1 VPKRFSISY
10 KIGLILCIN
19 LILLFG
25 ILIQN
30 YFISVAQE
38 ADALLINM
46 AGRQRMLSQQMTKAV
61 FLYILTSKYALSDQ
75 EEVLHSDGERTKQLE
90 KEFKEEAETS
100 ALWFDKTLN
109 ALIRGGRMPIGQGVL
124 SKAVPSGSTP
134 DILAQLNRIKLLWTP
149 FLDNLLGILYA
160 TSDSEDKLNLAQNY
174 IHEKNLLLLS
184 EIEKSVKLFESEAN
198 KRALQIRAVQEMSVV
213 IGLFVFIGTL
223 LLIKKLVVEPLAR
236 MTETANEISLGN
248 LEHEVSAVHND
259 EIGDL
264 ANSFALIIKSQ
275 RVKNMVAESVAR
287 GNFSVDVVLAS
298 EHDALGKAMNTMVA
312 RLKDSREEIG
322 NRDFVRNGLLGL
334 SRAMSERKDIV
345 EFYRKIIKF
354 LFDYLNAQ
362 TGAIYLPLENSKFEL
377 VAGIP
382 EMDEKYYLG
391 GKLVEQV
398 VLGKKSIFLKNSP
411 NDESITSETSVTS
424 VFVVP
429 CFYGNTVN
437 GVIEIGLP
445 IVFSDV
451 SMELLK
457 QCANIIAVAINSVEI
472 SRQRNELLIKMEN
485 QSSELKKQKKELQE
499 ANKKI
504 MNRANILEKQ
514 QAEIEQKN
522 EELRIT
528 SRFKSEFLT
537 NMSHELRTPLSG
549 LLILANMLAGNE
561 EGNLSEEQVESA
573 KVIHSSGMNLL
584 LLINDILDLSK
595 VEAGKLEINVEYVK
609 LSKLRERIMR
619 EFSHVARKKLI
630 RFVVDF
636 SDKLPKTIQTDGR
649 RLEQIIRNF
658 LSNAFKFTE
667 KGVVKVRMYP
677 PTRTVTL
684 PKSVAGKQ
692 VVAIDVSD
700 TGMGIPDNKQELI
713 FEAFKQAD
721 GTISRKH
728 GGTGLGLSISKEI
741 ARLLDG
747 EILLKSVEGKGS
759 TFTLYIPQKLEK
771 NIGGANPYFSGDVAM
786 RENIKPVT
794 LNTAEFANKFSD
806 LQGKKVLLAD
816 DDMRSTYALSKT
828 LNDFGLHVVLA
839 EDEEKVMNCLR
850 KENVDVVLIDTM
862 RTSVGGY
869 EIIKTIKGENKK
881 LPIIALA
888 AQRVPEESKGAIA
901 TGVECCLSKPVN
913 IEKLLLLLQKL
924 FK

>member
-1 VPKRFSISY
+1 MELKRVSISY
-10 KIGLILCIN
+10 KIGLILCVN

-61 FLYILTSKYALSDQ
+61 FLYILTSKPNLEDQ
-75 EEVLHSDGERTKQLE
+75 EGVSDLNAERAEQL
-90 KEFKEEAETS
+90 KREFKEEAETS
-100 ALWFDKTLN
+100 SLWFDKTLN
-109 ALIRGGRMPIGQGVL
+109 TLISGGRVPIGQGIF

-149 FLDNLLGILYA
+149 FLDSLLGILYA
-160 TSDSEDKLNLAQNY
+160 KPDNAEKLSRAQNY

-184 EIEKSVKLFESEAN
+184 EIEKSVKLFELEAN
-198 KRALQIRAVQEMSVV
+198 KRASQIRAVQEISVV

-223 LLIKKLVVEPLAR
+223 LLIKRLVVEPLAR

-275 RVKNMVAESVAR
+275 RVKSMVAESVAR
-287 GNFSVDVVLAS
+287 GNFNVDVVLAS
-298 EHDALGKAMNTMVA
+298 EHDALGKAMNIMLA
-312 RLKDSREEIG
+312 RLKDSRNEKES
-322 NRDFVRNGLLGL
+322 RDFIRNGLLGL
-334 SRAMSERKDIV
+334 SRVMSERKDIAS
-345 EFYRKIIKF
+345 FYQKIITF

-362 TGAIYLPLENSKFEL
+362 TGAVYLPMEENKFEL

-382 EMDEKYYLG
+382 EMDERYYLC
-391 GKLVEQV
+391 GKLLEQV
-398 VLGKKSIFLKNSP
+398 VLDKKSIFLKNSP
-411 NDESITSETSVTS
+411 NDECMTDGNSVTS

-429 CFYGNTVN
+429 CIYGGVVN

-445 IVFSDV
+445 IVFNEV

-457 QCANIIAVAINSVEI
+457 QCASSVAVVINSVEV
-472 SRQRNELLIKMEN
+472 SRQRNELLVKMEY
-485 QSSELKKQKKELQE
+485 QSAELKEQKKELQK

-504 MNRANILEKQ
+504 LNRANILEKQ

-522 EELRIT
+522 EELKIT

-537 NMSHELRTPLSG
+537 NMSHELRTPLNG
-549 LLILANMLAGNE
+549 LLILANMLAENK

-573 KVIHSSGMNLL
+573 KVIHSSGMNLM

-595 VEAGKLEINVEYVK
+595 VEAGKLEINIEHVK
-609 LSKLRERIMR
+609 LSKLRERILR
-619 EFSHVARKKLI
+619 EFTHVARKKLVG
-630 RFVVDF
+630 FVVDF
-636 SDKLPKTIQTDGR
+636 SEKLPRTIQTDGK

-667 KGVVKVRMYP
+667 KGVVKVRMYSP
-677 PTRTVTL
+677 ESTVTL
-684 PKSVAGKQ
+684 PKSMADKQ

-700 TGMGIPDNKQELI
+700 TGIGIPENKQELI

-721 GTISRKH
+721 DTISRKH

-741 ARLLDG
+741 ARLIGG
-747 EILLKSVEGKGS
+747 EIVLRSTDGKGS
-759 TFTLYIPQKLEK
+759 IFTLYIPQELEK
-771 NIGGANPYFSGDVAM
+771 NGGRPYLSGD
-786 RENIKPVT
+786 T
-794 LNTAEFANKFSD
+794 LLQKGVKAIIPDTSELAEKFSD
-806 LQGKKVLLAD
+806 LRGRKVLLAD
-816 DDMRSTYALSKT
+816 DDMRSAYAISKT
-828 LNDFGLHVVLA
+828 LDDLGLYVVLA
-839 EDEEKVMNCLR
+839 EDIEKVMNCLS
-850 KENVDVVLIDTM
+850 KERIDVVIIDLM
-862 RTSVGGY
+862 RPLMNGY
-869 EIIKTIKGENKK
+869 MSIERIKGENKEI
-881 LPIIALA
+881 PIIAIGA
-888 AQRVPEESKGAIA
+888 KTVPKESENAIA
-901 TGVECCLSKPVN
+901 SGAECYLSKPVS

-924 FK
+924 CK